1 MVDIIWNKNSMMYV
15 KNDVKD
21 IGFKIKNNKMSSNW
35 GHVMMELAIPLSIY
49 LNPKTI
55 ITIGWDVKNQKSHWD
70 TKKESFF
77 NWSSEE
83 TIINEFSCHLHDYL
97 KKHYNIKIYKI
108 NKNSGIRIPLL
119 GN

>member
-1 MVDIIWNKNSMMYV
+1 MEGKCYKLVKEDKKGIEFKNIDNV
-15 KNDVKD
+15 
-21 IGFKIKNNKMSSNW
+21 ICGNW
-35 GHVMMELAIPLSIY
+35 GHIMMELAIPLSIM
-49 LNPKTI
+49 LKPKEI
-55 ITIGWDVKNQKSHWD
+55 ITIGWIKNQKVTD

-83 TIINEFSCHLHDYL
+83 TIINEFTCYLHDYL